1 MAFKTN
7 FRIATI
13 ELTTALSLFKSII
26 KDVEEEDNNITYK
39 KKVDLCE
46 SNNMLQC
53 VDESSI
59 PQILKTIQMKQLA

>member
-1 MAFKTN
+1 MAFNTN

-13 ELTTALSLFKSII
+13 EPTTALSLFKSI
-26 KDVEEEDNNITYK
+26 KEDVEEEDNNITYQNEA
-39 KKVDLCE
+39 DLCE

-59 PQILKTIQMKQLA
+59 PQTLMTIQMTQLA